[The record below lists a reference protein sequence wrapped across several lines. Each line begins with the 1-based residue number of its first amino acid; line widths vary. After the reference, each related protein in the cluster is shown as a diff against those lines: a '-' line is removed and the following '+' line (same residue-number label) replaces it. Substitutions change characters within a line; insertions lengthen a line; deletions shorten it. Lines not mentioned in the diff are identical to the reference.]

1 MTTVVEQDPVLA
13 EGLGTA
19 IGSQITVVP
28 SLDQIEDHLRRHPG
42 ELVVVLGP
50 SVGHRAAA
58 AFAGRNRIARPM
70 LGVILVRAD
79 VDQTVLAEAL
89 RSGMS
94 EVVTTNDA
102 AALRDAVRR
111 TEEVAH
117 AMSESLDLTTDPGA
131 SGWLIT
137 VFSTKGGVGKSLVA
151 TNLAAAMADEGHRVC
166 IVDLDVHCGDVAIML
181 QLTPQHSL
189 ADLSQLSGQID
200 ASGVESLLTEHSE
213 RLAVLAAPVHLGSPV
228 PSEPIGSLLEMLKGM
243 FDVVVVDTSGMF
255 DDYVLP
261 ALDHSEV
268 VVLVG
273 TLDIPS
279 LKSLKLAVGTLDL
292 LNLSRERWRL
302 VLNRADAKV
311 GLSTSE
317 FEETIGLKADIS
329 LPSSRDVLTAVNRGE
344 TIVRANRGH
353 QVSKALVS
361 FTRSIAVA
369 FAPGDPVPTPEQA
382 EPAPNSRRGAP
393 RRGLRSRKVS

>member
-1 MTTVVEQDPVLA
+1 MTTIVEQDPALA
-13 EGLGTA
+13 ELLRAA
-19 IGSQITVVP
+19 IGAAVAVVP
-28 SLDQIEDHLRRHPG
+28 SLDRIEDHLRSHPT

-50 SVGHRAAA
+50 SVGNRAAA
-58 AFAGRNRIARPM
+58 AFAGHNRIVRPA
-70 LGVILVRAD
+70 LGVILVRPT
-79 VDQTVLAEAL
+79 VDQAVLSDAL

-94 EVVTTNDA
+94 EVVETNDA
-102 AALRDAVRR
+102 AALREAVRR
-111 TEEVAH
+111 TDEVGR
-117 AMSESLDLTTDPGA
+117 AMSESLDHAPDVGTAGSLV
-131 SGWLIT
+131 T

-151 TNLAAAMADEGHRVC
+151 TNIAAAMADEGHRVC
-166 IVDLDVHCGDVAIML
+166 IVDLDIHCGDVAIML
-181 QLTPQHSL
+181 QLTPLHSL

-228 PSEPIGSLLEMLKGM
+228 PSEPIGSLLETLKGM

-261 ALDHSEV
+261 ALDHSDL

-279 LKSLKLAVGTLDL
+279 LKGLKLAVGTLDL
-292 LNLSRERWRL
+292 LNLPREKWRL

-311 GLSTSE
+311 GLSAGE
-317 FEETIGLKADIS
+317 FEETLGLKADVS

-344 TIVRANRGH
+344 TIVRVNRGH
-353 QVSKALVS
+353 QVSKA
-361 FTRSIAVA
+361 FATFARSLSGSTV
-369 FAPGDPVPTPEQA
+369 PVPASEPVD
-382 EPAPNSRRGAP
+382 PAPHSRRGAP
-393 RRGLRSRKVS
+393 RRGLRSRKVA